1 MVKHLNNTKILQSET
16 CPCDSSSSNT
26 LSFLAKVTC
35 ISSFLSGPSDSL
47 CTGKYVCGYVKSFP
61 GSTVARDEGLSLGQ
75 NMPQRKK
82 WQPPP
87 LFLPVKFDGQRNLLD
102 YSPQG
107 HTPMYFQLFY
117 TSGRI
122 LHRKCTVGEY
132 DSNLLYISE
141 VKNRVPYMYLGKK
154 QQQ

>member
-75 NMPQRKK
+75 NMLLEKEMAT
-82 WQPPP
+82 PP
-87 LFLPVKFDGQRNLLD
+87 LFLPVKFDGQRKPVGLQSIGSHTYVLLV
-102 YSPQG
+102 
-107 HTPMYFQLFY
+107 
-117 TSGRI
+117 I
-122 LHRKCTVGEY
+122 LHKWK
-132 DSNLLYISE
+132 NFAQE
-141 VKNRVPYMYLGKK
+141 VYRRVNMTQIYSIYLK
-154 QQQ
+154 